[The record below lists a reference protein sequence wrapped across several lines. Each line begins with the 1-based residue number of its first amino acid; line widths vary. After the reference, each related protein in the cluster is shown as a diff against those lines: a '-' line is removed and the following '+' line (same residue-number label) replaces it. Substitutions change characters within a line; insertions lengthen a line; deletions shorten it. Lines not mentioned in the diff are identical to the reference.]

1 MKKIILSLSLLLFI
15 ADFAFGQTEK
25 ISVVNNSIRKNAIHL
40 DVGGWGFLY
49 SLNYEHRISL
59 ADNQRLALGD
69 GVMLGTSVLGQLKD
83 QLLLTFGV
91 GDREKLPDEDPSFLI
106 GLSAN
111 YLLGKTHNL
120 EIGITPSMF
129 INEGQTEFYFSPRIG
144 YRVETPRGFLF
155 RIGTSPALHAGEVSN
170 LSMYSWTYLSF
181 GYSF

>member
-1 MKKIILSLSLLLFI
+1 MRKFISLVFLLL
-15 ADFAFGQTEK
+15 AFENLAFSQTEN
-25 ISVVNNSIRKNAIHL
+25 ISVENNSLRKNAIHFDL
-40 DVGGWGFLY
+40 GGWGFLY

-59 ADNQRLALGD
+59 SDNQRLAIGD
-69 GVMLGTSVLGQLKD
+69 GVMFGTSVLKQIKG
-83 QLLLTFGV
+83 QLLLNIGV
-91 GDREKLPDEDPSFLI
+91 GDMEKPPNDDLSYLI

-120 EIGITPSMF
+120 EIGITQSVF

-155 RIGTSPALHAGEVSN
+155 RIGTSPALHTGEVSN

-181 GYSF
+181 GYTF